1 MICSSECLLRFIV
14 WSFLI
19 DQTPIRPGS
28 IQGGNVKLSRLRDDL
43 RQAKQR
49 ADRAEQWLTVIH
61 QQIEGRLLPSLN
73 RDSSHR
79 KDQKMKDN
87 SSSTG
92 K

>member
-1 MICSSECLLRFIV
+1 LISQTDGIV
-14 WSFLI
+14 LPPSI
-19 DQTPIRPGS
+19 PAARRRGAEAADQ
-28 IQGGNVKLSRLRDDL
+28 LSRLRDDL

-87 SSSTG
+87 GSSTG